1 MYPYLTTVVIVFL
14 NVLENDTKK
23 FIISFDNTNSE
34 H

>member
-14 NVLENDTKK
+14 NVLENDTKN